1 MTERMGTSHR
11 IEDEED
17 ENAGEEDE
25 GSQTDFNSSTVK
37 LGVSSKQDI
46 E

>member
-1 MTERMGTSHR
+1 MSTTHR
-11 IEDEED
+11 IDDDDE

-37 LGVSSKQDI
+37 LGASTKQEVEI
-46 E
+46 ST

>member
-1 MTERMGTSHR
+1 MGTSHHM
-11 IEDEED
+11 ENEEEN

-25 GSQTDFNSSTVK
+25 GSQTDFNSSTIK